1 MEHHIKMKLTI
12 TELKQIIREEILNE
26 GEGAIID
33 QIDKEAAI
41 SWMKDLLS
49 TDPDDREADLDD
61 LPNIVQYALDDRKD
75 ALEGHSP
82 EDIEA
87 TLTQVEQELNKVT
100 REDLEESKQQTKEE
114 FIAERLQKLAGLMK
128 G

>member
-1 MEHHIKMKLTI
+1 MKLTI

-33 QIDKEAAI
+33 PIDKEAAI

-49 TDPDDREADLDD
+49 ADPDDREADLDD

-75 ALEGHSP
+75 ALKGHSQ

-87 TLTQVEQELNKVT
+87 TLTQAKQELNKVT